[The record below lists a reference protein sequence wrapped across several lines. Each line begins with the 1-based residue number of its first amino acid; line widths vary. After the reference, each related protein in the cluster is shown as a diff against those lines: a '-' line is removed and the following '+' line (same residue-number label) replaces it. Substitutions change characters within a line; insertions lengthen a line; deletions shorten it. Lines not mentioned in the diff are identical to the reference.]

1 MFKNSK
7 PKWLLKGQEYAPI
20 KRLVNAADV
29 SPIQAPIE
37 DILRVDLYGTA
48 VLLLPARTL
57 CAMAVQRQVITMVR

>member
-1 MFKNSK
+1 MFKNSN

-37 DILRVDLYGTA
+37 DILNA
-48 VLLLPARTL
+48 
-57 CAMAVQRQVITMVR
+57 